1 MYIYI
6 NAGEAMNFLRSLS
19 IKIKIL
25 SLAVIAIIGF
35 LVNLIISYNLNT
47 DNTNRLTDIQQVYFP
62 TVEESKANIVR
73 LARIE
78 ELFST
83 AVSTGEMDFIKT
95 ATQESKNTLNSF
107 KKLQQLWPERN
118 AQISQLQ
125 RDFESYFQVASK
137 ISVSMLDGTFHP
149 IAMARQIEQ
158 MNTGLEVTRK
168 TMIAYSDSSLEAFN
182 KTVSDSN
189 AAAEKVQSLSLM
201 IAIIT
206 LVIMIS
212 AAWAISGLLNE
223 ALSSLLTSLRAIAS
237 GDGDLTQRI
246 EKRSEDELGQVVDSF
261 NLFIE
266 KLHNSISEL
275 LSNTQPLTS
284 VASDLNSLTS
294 TTKQTTEEQRRATE
308 AVSYAM
314 DNMVVSMTQV
324 STNAGLA
331 SETAQEAD
339 SLAKEGRGVVNQ
351 TVTSIKALAQEV
363 EKTSGVIRK
372 LESDTSNVGSILDVI
387 RGIAEQT
394 NLLALNAAI
403 EAARAGEQGRGFA
416 VVADEVRTLASRT
429 QHSTKEIQNVIE
441 QLQEAA
447 VSAVKAM
454 EDSQEQAH
462 LSVENATKTDT
473 SLEQITE
480 KIGLITQMNAQI
492 ATVIDQEQQ
501 SILNIKDNVQGIE
514 STSNEAMKGMQQV
527 EASSRALTNI
537 ADAIRHVTG
546 QFRV

>member
-294 TTKQTTEEQRRATE
+294 TTKQATEEQRRATE

>member
-1 MYIYI
+1 
-6 NAGEAMNFLRSLS
+6 MNLLRSLS

-35 LVNLIISYNLNT
+35 LVNLIIGYNLNT
-47 DNTNRLTDIQQVYFP
+47 DNTNRLTDIQLVYFP

-137 ISVSMLDGTFHP
+137 VSVSMLDGSFDP
-149 IAMARQIEQ
+149 MSMARQIEQ

-168 TMIAYSDSSLEAFN
+168 AMIAYSDSSLEAFN

-212 AAWAISGLLNE
+212 AAWAISSLLNE

-246 EKRSEDELGQVVDSF
+246 EKRSEDVLGQVVDSF

-284 VASDLNSLTS
+284 VASDLNSLTG
-294 TTKQTTEEQRRATE
+294 TTKQATEEQRRATE

-324 STNAGLA
+324 STN
-331 SETAQEAD
+331 D
-339 SLAKEGRGVVNQ
+339 SLAKEGRVVVNQ

-501 SILNIKDNVQGIE
+501 SILNIKGNVQGIE

>member
-1 MYIYI
+1 MS
-6 NAGEAMNFLRSLS
+6 FLRSLS

-95 ATQESKNTLNSF
+95 ATQESQNTLNSF

-137 ISVSMLDGTFHP
+137 ISVSMLDGSFDP
-149 IAMARQIEQ
+149 MSMARQIEQ

-168 TMIAYSDSSLEAFN
+168 AMIAYSDSSLEAFN

-212 AAWAISGLLNE
+212 AAWAISSLLNE

-284 VASDLNSLTS
+284 VASDLNSLTG
-294 TTKQTTEEQRRATE
+294 TTKQATEEQRRATE

-363 EKTSGVIRK
+363 EKTSDVIRK

>member
-1 MYIYI
+1 
-6 NAGEAMNFLRSLS
+6 MNFLRSLS

-35 LVNLIISYNLNT
+35 LVNLIIGYNLNT

-95 ATQESKNTLNSF
+95 ATQESQNTLNSF

-137 ISVSMLDGTFHP
+137 ISVSMLDGSFDP
-149 IAMARQIEQ
+149 MSMARQIEQ

-168 TMIAYSDSSLEAFN
+168 AMIAYSDSSLEAFN

-212 AAWAISGLLNE
+212 AAWAISSLLNE

-284 VASDLNSLTS
+284 VASDLNSLTG
-294 TTKQTTEEQRRATE
+294 TTKQVTEEQRRATE

-363 EKTSGVIRK
+363 EKTSDVIRK

-473 SLEQITE
+473 SLEQITD

>member
-1 MYIYI
+1 
-6 NAGEAMNFLRSLS
+6 MNFLRSLS

-35 LVNLIISYNLNT
+35 LVNLIIGYNLNT

-95 ATQESKNTLNSF
+95 ATQESQNTLNSF

-137 ISVSMLDGTFHP
+137 ISVSMLDGSFDP
-149 IAMARQIEQ
+149 MSMDRQIEQ

-168 TMIAYSDSSLEAFN
+168 AMIAYSDSSLEAFN

-212 AAWAISGLLNE
+212 AAWAISSLLNE

-284 VASDLNSLTS
+284 VASDLNSLTG
-294 TTKQTTEEQRRATE
+294 TTKQATEEQRRATE

-363 EKTSGVIRK
+363 EKTSDVIRK

-473 SLEQITE
+473 SLEQITD

>member
-1 MYIYI
+1 
-6 NAGEAMNFLRSLS
+6 MNFLRSLS

-35 LVNLIISYNLNT
+35 LVNLIIGYNLNT

-95 ATQESKNTLNSF
+95 ATQESQNTLNSF

-125 RDFESYFQVASK
+125 RDFEGYFQVASK
-137 ISVSMLDGTFHP
+137 ISVSMLDGSFDP
-149 IAMARQIEQ
+149 MSMARQIEQ

-168 TMIAYSDSSLEAFN
+168 AMIAYSDSSLEAFN

-212 AAWAISGLLNE
+212 AAWAISSLLNE

-284 VASDLNSLTS
+284 VASDLNSLTG
-294 TTKQTTEEQRRATE
+294 TTKQVTEEQRRATE

-363 EKTSGVIRK
+363 EKTSDVIRK

-473 SLEQITE
+473 SLEQITD

>member
-1 MYIYI
+1 
-6 NAGEAMNFLRSLS
+6 MNFLRSLS

-168 TMIAYSDSSLEAFN
+168 AMIAYSDSSLEAFN

-212 AAWAISGLLNE
+212 AAWAISSLLNE

-284 VASDLNSLTS
+284 VASDLNSLTG
-294 TTKQTTEEQRRATE
+294 TTKQATEEQRRATE

>member
-1 MYIYI
+1 
-6 NAGEAMNFLRSLS
+6 MNFLRSLS
-19 IKIKIL
+19 IRIKIL
-25 SLAVIAIIGF
+25 SLAVIAVIGF
-35 LVNLIISYNLNT
+35 LVNLIIGYNLNT
-47 DNTNRLTDIQQVYFP
+47 DNTKRLIEIQHVYFP

-95 ATQESKNTLNSF
+95 AKQESQNTLNSF
-107 KKLQQLWPERN
+107 KNLQKLWPQRN

-125 RDFESYFQVASK
+125 RDFEGYFQVANK
-137 ISVSMLDGTFHP
+137 ISVSMLDGSFDP
-149 IAMARQIEQ
+149 VSMSRQIEQ

-168 TMIAYSDSSLEAFN
+168 AMNDYSDSSLAAFN
-182 KTVSDSN
+182 STVNESN
-189 AAAEKVQSLSLM
+189 QAAERVQSLSLI
-201 IAIIT
+201 IAIVT
-206 LVIMIS
+206 LSIMIL
-212 AAWAISGLLNE
+212 AAWAISSLLNE

-261 NLFIE
+261 NQFIE
-266 KLHNSISEL
+266 KLHNNISDL

-284 VASDLNSLTS
+284 VASDLNSITG
-294 TTKQTTEEQRRATE
+294 TTKRVTEEQKRATE
-308 AVSYAM
+308 AVSFAM
-314 DNMVVSMTQV
+314 DSMVVSMTQV

-331 SETAQEAD
+331 SDTAQEAD
-339 SLAKEGRGVVNQ
+339 GLAKEGRKVVNL

-363 EKTSGVIRK
+363 ERTSDVIRK
-372 LESDTSNVGSILDVI
+372 LEADTSNVGSILDVI

-429 QHSTKEIQNVIE
+429 QHSTKEIQSVIE
-441 QLQEAA
+441 QLQQAA

-473 SLEQITE
+473 SLEQITD

-501 SILNIKDNVQGIE
+501 SISNIKDNVLGIE

-537 ADAIRHVTG
+537 ADAIRHVTS